1 MSEYEDKTLKFL
13 QNHTYNITLAA
24 NEPETGTN
32 SQGGIFRKYKIV
44 EGTYP
49 CTKKGID
56 GKPEKDADGKEIA
69 VEKSCDCFFAS
80 DKLHEKIQS
89 GNFGT
94 GFKLALEKVYDTK
107 VFQHPFFKVTPMG
120 DGSTLKSA
128 TMEEAV
134 DMVAKT
140 MDMNQPNP
148 VVNNAPA
155 EAKKLTGEERLSFL
169 EEKVKTLW
177 QERQESKGHKTD
189 TGDPVDDL
197 PF

>member
-13 QNHTYNITLAA
+13 QNVAYNVTLAA
-24 NEPETGTN
+24 SKPDEGNNP
-32 SQGGIFRKYKIV
+32 QGGIWRKYKIEEAV
-44 EGTYP
+44 YQSA
-49 CTKKGID
+49 KKDIS
-56 GKPEKDADGKEIA
+56 GKE
-69 VEKSCDCFFAS
+69 VPEEKKCDCFFAS
-80 DKLHEKIQS
+80 EKLHEKIES

-177 QERQESKGHKTD
+177 EERQEAKGHKTD
-189 TGDPVDDL
+189 IGNPVDDL